1 LLLAVEPAAQE
12 LGGTVDSMLTGV
24 VEGIERMLLNAA
36 SMLSDLLGD
45 GGGGLAEVLCDLSK
59 RVGSVQFHFDLD
71 PVFQGQVWV
80 LTHDKILLEGGP
92 PEHGSSLAIV

>member
-1 LLLAVEPAAQE
+1 LLFAIEPATQE
-12 LGGTVDSMLTGV
+12 FGGTVDSMLARIIK
-24 VEGIERMLLNAA
+24 GIECMLLKATP
-36 SMLSDLLGD
+36 MLSNLLGD

-59 RVGSVQFHFDLD
+59 RTGSVQFHFDLD

-80 LTHDKILLEGGP
+80 LTHGKILLEGGP